1 MQQKRALPD
10 IPVSAHGGNLPFQG
24 IVKGCSNFL
33 VIVSSPF
40 NESLEVSLYNLLCLY
55 SIFRKRSAK
64 INSQQYIGFSS
75 STFQLSNEMNWNDLL
90 WLLPVCLLWNSFWF
104 EILSDSPE
112 TSFFKVLLVAI
123 WSGFI
128 KGFLWR
134 PRMLRKNKWWK
145 LTISTDRPPIIVCN
159 FAINCL

>member
-75 STFQLSNEMNWNDLL
+75 STFQISNEIKETIYYGCFLYAFFEMLF
-90 WLLPVCLLWNSFWF
+90 V

-123 WSGFI
+123 
-128 KGFLWR
+128 
-134 PRMLRKNKWWK
+134 
-145 LTISTDRPPIIVCN
+145 
-159 FAINCL
+159 